1 MPSNHFGP
9 IPGIP
14 VGTMWRFR
22 VQVRVDVRL
31 CGSASRRWLSS
42 SPSAGEG
49 HPKGRRLGWD
59 SHQLLPW
66 YGLDSGLQG
75 LRVLL
80 TGLMRLDRRVR
91 LWL

>member
-31 CGSASRRWLSS
+31 CSSASRRWPSS